1 MIKFKDYY
9 NVAICLSGQI
19 RTGRQAAKNILKFF
33 TPHQGCTMF
42 DRPVRT
48 DYFMHTWNKNTWRF
62 HKKHHDEFKILPIDN
77 NDIDFLTDAYKF
89 KEFKVGDFEK
99 YPDSKNPWD
108 PLFYS
113 FDQSMILKRDYE
125 LEHSFEYD
133 LVIKIRSDIV
143 YDVSDQ
149 KRFPYQ
155 LMIEPGKIY
164 TPNTS
169 LFPREF
175 LRPNLDDVIFYGDSP
190 TMDIIST
197 LWRSTTVARN
207 ELGVRDPNHPECENP
222 DILNHLGPGTLI
234 HRHITNTGLSYEKT
248 PPSPHGNR
256 YIDYIV
262 LRKTATDL
270 ELDTVND
277 IDEIFKIG
285 RDWYI

>member
-33 TPHQGCTMF
+33 TPPQGCAMY
-42 DRPVRT
+42 DRPVRV

-62 HKKHHDEFKILPIDN
+62 HKKHHHEFEILPIDN

-125 LEHSFEYD
+125 LEHGFEYD
-133 LVIKIRSDIV
+133 LVIKIRPDIV
-143 YDVSDQ
+143 YDISGQ
-149 KRFPYQ
+149 QTFPFHN
-155 LMIEPGKIY
+155 LVEPGILY
-164 TPNTS
+164 TTNTT
-169 LFPREF
+169 LFPSEF
-175 LRPNLDDVIFYGDSP
+175 LRPNLDDVIFFANSP

-207 ELGVRDPNHPECENP
+207 ELGVRDPNHPECTDP
-222 DILNHLGPGTLI
+222 DILNYLGPGTLI
-234 HRHITNTGLSYEKT
+234 HRHITNTGLSYQKT

-256 YIDYIV
+256 YIDYTV
-262 LRKTATDL
+262 LRKTATEL
-270 ELDTVND
+270 ELDVVDD
-277 IDEIFKIG
+277 IKEIFKIG